1 MRINFNVAE
10 TKPYQ
15 GGYQVFPAGVY
26 RVQIV
31 KEEERD
37 LKSGN
42 GKALVFDY
50 QIISGEYK
58 GGTVKDFLNLN
69 HTSEKARQIAEARL
83 VAIARAVGL
92 ENFYDTQELFG
103 RPFAVRLGVD
113 KDFNGNDRNSIDEYK
128 AVVMQ
133 QATPTAAP
141 VVTQAP
147 AQAQQAAP
155 FWS

>member
-26 RVQIV
+26 QVQIV

-42 GKALVFDY
+42 GRALVFDY
-50 QIISGEYK
+50 QITQGEYK

-83 VAIARAVGL
+83 VAIARAVGI
-92 ENFYDTQELFG
+92 ENFFDTQELFG

-113 KDFNGNDRNSIDEYK
+113 KDYNGNDRNTIDEYK
-128 AVVMQ
+128 AVVTS
-133 QATPTAAP
+133 APTSAP
-141 VVTQAP
+141 VVTPQP
-147 AQAQQAAP
+147 QQAAQPAP

>member
-1 MRINFNVAE
+1 MRVNFNVAE

-15 GGYQVFPAGVY
+15 GGYQVFPAGIY
-26 RVQIV
+26 QVQIV

-42 GKALVFDY
+42 GRALVFDY
-50 QIISGEYK
+50 QILQGEYK

-92 ENFYDTQELFG
+92 ENFFDTQELFG

-113 KDFNGNDRNSIDEYK
+113 KDYNGNDRNTIDEYK
-128 AVVMQ
+128 AVVTS
-133 QATPTAAP
+133 APTAAP

-147 AQAQQAAP
+147 QQAAQPAP
-155 FWS
+155 FWN

>member
-1 MRINFNVAE
+1 MRVNFNVAE

-15 GGYQVFPAGVY
+15 GGYQVFPAGIY
-26 RVQIV
+26 QVQIV

-42 GKALVFDY
+42 GRALVFDY
-50 QIISGEYK
+50 QILQGEYK

-92 ENFYDTQELFG
+92 ENFFDTQELFG

-113 KDFNGNDRNSIDEYK
+113 KDFNGNDRNTIDEYK
-128 AVVMQ
+128 AVVTS
-133 QATPTAAP
+133 APTAAP
-141 VVTQAP
+141 VVTQVP
-147 AQAQQAAP
+147 QQAAQPAP
-155 FWS
+155 FWN